1 MERLREIYKIG
12 VGPSSSHTM
21 GPQIAAERFKNEF
34 PDLESVEC
42 ILYGSLALTGVG
54 HLTDQIIIDTI
65 APLPINVTFKMTEA
79 LPKHENGMKLIGTL
93 KNGET
98 VTWTIYSIGGG
109 NITIDEVP
117 EEVNFEKE
125 VYPHNTMNA
134 IRKYCLE
141 NEITL
146 LDYVNRYDAD
156 ASVHL
161 VDVWN
166 VMQNAIKAGLE
177 DEGTIPGKLQ
187 VKKRAK
193 MLAKLENNNDPELK
207 ISSYAYAVNEQNASG
222 GIIVTAPTCGAC
234 GTLPAALRYMKETID
249 CTDEQI
255 IDSLKIAGLIG
266 TIVKTNASISG
277 AEAGCQA
284 EVGTATSMAA
294 AAITFL
300 AGGNDQQIE
309 AAAEIG
315 MEHQLGLTCD
325 PVLGYVQIPC
335 IQRNAVGA
343 LKARIAAKLALEMAE
358 HELVDFDTLV
368 NVMYETG
375 KDLSSKYRETAE
387 GGLAKHYVA
396 KSRQENNDSK
406 A

>member
-21 GPQIAAERFKNEF
+21 GPQIAAERFKKEF
-34 PDLESVEC
+34 PDLVSVEC

-54 HLTDQIIIDTI
+54 HLTDQIVIDTI
-65 APLPINVTFKMTEA
+65 APLPINVTFKMTET

-93 KNGET
+93 ENGEE

-109 NITIDEVP
+109 NIEIDEVP
-117 EEVNFEKE
+117 STADFDKE

-146 LDYVNRYDAD
+146 LDYVNRYDED

-161 VDVWN
+161 VDVWD
-166 VMQNAIKAGLE
+166 VMKKAIEAGLN
-177 DEGTIPGKLQ
+177 DEGVIPGKLQ

-193 MLAKLENNNDPELK
+193 MLHNLEKKDDPELL

-234 GTLPAALRYMKETID
+234 GTLPAALRYMQEVLNVDDAK
-249 CTDEQI
+249 I
-255 IDSLKIAGLIG
+255 IDALKIAGLVG

-396 KSRQENNDSK
+396 KSRQENNDK
-406 A
+406 

>member
-21 GPQIAAERFKNEF
+21 GPQIAAEKFKKAYPN
-34 PDLESVEC
+34 LTKVNC

-54 HLTDQIIIDTI
+54 HLTDQIIEETI
-65 APLPINVTFKMTEA
+65 APIAIDVTFKMRET
-79 LPKHENGMKLIGTL
+79 LPKHENGMELIGTL
-93 KNGET
+93 ESGEE
-98 VTWTIYSIGGG
+98 VKWTIYSVGGG
-109 NITIDEVP
+109 NIEIDELP
-117 EEVNFEKE
+117 QAIDTEKE

-141 NEITL
+141 NNLSL
-146 LDYVNRYDAD
+146 LDYVNKYDAD

-161 VDVWN
+161 VDVWQ
-166 VMQNAIKAGLE
+166 VMQNAMDAGLA
-177 DEGTIPGKLQ
+177 DEGVIPGKLQ

-193 MLAKLENNNDPELK
+193 MLSNLENKNDPELR

-222 GIIVTAPTCGAC
+222 GTIVTAPTCGAC
-234 GTLPAALRYMKETID
+234 GTLPAAMRYMQEELKVD
-249 CTDEQI
+249 DSKI
-255 IDSLKIAGLIG
+255 IDALKIAGLIG

-315 MEHQLGLTCD
+315 LEHQLGLTCD

-396 KSRQENNDSK
+396 KSRQEQND
-406 A
+406 

>member
-21 GPQIAAERFKNEF
+21 GPQIAAERFKKEF
-34 PDLESVEC
+34 PDLISVEC

-54 HLTDQIIIDTI
+54 HLTDQIVIDTI
-65 APLPINVTFKMTEA
+65 APLPINVTFKMTQT
-79 LPKHENGMKLIGTL
+79 LPKHENGMELIGKL
-93 KNGET
+93 ANGEE
-98 VTWTIYSIGGG
+98 VKWTIYSIGGG
-109 NITIDEVP
+109 NIEIDEVP
-117 EEVNFEKE
+117 STEDNNKE

-141 NEITL
+141 NDINL
-146 LDYVNRYDAD
+146 LQYVDHFDPD

-166 VMQNAIKAGLE
+166 VMQAAIAAGLA

-193 MLAKLENNNDPELK
+193 MLYHLENQDDPELK

-234 GTLPAALRYMKETID
+234 GTLPAAMRYMKEVLNLED
-249 CTDEQI
+249 QQI
-255 IDSLKIAGLIG
+255 IDALKIAGLVG
-266 TIVKTNASISG
+266 TVVKTNASISG

-396 KSRQENNDSK
+396 KSRQENNDK
-406 A
+406 

>member
-21 GPQIAAERFKNEF
+21 GPQIAAEKFKTVF
-34 PDLESVEC
+34 PNLVKVNC
-42 ILYGSLALTGVG
+42 ILYGSLALTGKG
-54 HLTDQIIIDTI
+54 HLTDQIIEKTI
-65 APLPINVTFKMTEA
+65 APIDIDVTFKMRET
-79 LPKHENGMKLIGTL
+79 LPKHENGMELIGTL
-93 KNGET
+93 ET
-98 VTWTIYSIGGG
+98 GAKVKWTIYSIGGG
-109 NITIDEVP
+109 NIEIDELP
-117 EEVNFEKE
+117 QEVDTEKE
-125 VYPHNTMNA
+125 VYPHSTMNA

-141 NEITL
+141 NDITL
-146 LDYVNRYDAD
+146 LDYINRFDEDANTYL
-156 ASVHL
+156 AE
-161 VDVWN
+161 VWQ
-166 VMQNAIKAGLE
+166 VMQNAISTGLA

-193 MLAKLENNNDPELK
+193 MLANIENKNDPELR

-234 GTLPAALRYMKETID
+234 GTLPAAMRYMQEELKVDDST
-249 CTDEQI
+249 I
-255 IDSLKIAGLIG
+255 IDALKIAGLVG

-315 MEHQLGLTCD
+315 LEHQLGLTCD

-396 KSRQENNDSK
+396 KSRQEKND
-406 A
+406 

>member
-54 HLTDQIIIDTI
+54 HLTDHIVIETI
-65 APLPINVTFKMTEA
+65 KPLPINVTFKMTEQ
-79 LPKHENGMKLIGTL
+79 LPKHENGMELIGTL
-93 KNGET
+93 KSGKQ
-98 VTWTIYSIGGG
+98 VKWTIYSVGGG
-109 NITIDEVP
+109 NIEIDEVP
-117 EEVNFEKE
+117 SSVDLDKE
-125 VYPHNTMNA
+125 VYPHSTMNA
-134 IRKYCLE
+134 IRLYCVE
-141 NEITL
+141 NNMTL
-146 LDYVNRYDAD
+146 LDYVNRFDKD
-156 ASVHL
+156 ASDYL
-161 VDVWN
+161 VEVWN
-166 VMQNAIKAGLE
+166 VMQNAIAAGLE

-193 MLAKLENNNDPELK
+193 MLSNIDKKDDPELR

-234 GTLPAALRYMKETID
+234 GTLPAALRYMKEELKLD
-249 CTDEQI
+249 DAKI
-255 IDSLKIAGLIG
+255 IDALKIAGLVG

-396 KSRQENNDSK
+396 KSKTGEQ
-406 A
+406 

>member
-1 MERLREIYKIG
+1 MECLREIYKIG

-21 GPQIAAERFKNEF
+21 GPQIAAEKFKKEF
-34 PDLESVEC
+34 PNLVSVEC

-54 HLTDQIIIDTI
+54 HLTDQSVIDTI
-65 APLPINVTFKMTEA
+65 APIPVNVTFKMTEQ
-79 LPKHENGMKLIGTL
+79 LPKHENGMELVGKLST
-93 KNGET
+93 GEE
-98 VTWTIYSIGGG
+98 VKWTIYSVGGG
-109 NITIDEVP
+109 NIEIDEIDQ
-117 EEVNFEKE
+117 EQNLDKE
-125 VYPHNTMNA
+125 VFPHNTMNA

-141 NEITL
+141 NSMSL
-146 LDYVNRYDAD
+146 LEYVDHFDPD

-161 VDVWN
+161 VDVWE
-166 VMQNAIKAGLE
+166 VMKNAIAAGLAS
-177 DEGTIPGKLQ
+177 EGTIPGKLQ

-193 MLAKLENNNDPELK
+193 LLSNIKQKDDPELK
-207 ISSYAYAVNEQNASG
+207 ISSYAYAVNEENASG

-234 GTLPAALRYMKETID
+234 GTLPAALKYMQEILNLS
-249 CTDEQI
+249 DEKI
-255 IDSLKIAGLIG
+255 VDALKIAGLFG
-266 TIVKTNASISG
+266 TVVKTNASISG

-368 NVMYETG
+368 DVMYETG

-396 KSRQENNDSK
+396 KSRQERNDK
-406 A
+406 

>member
-21 GPQIAAERFKNEF
+21 GPQIAAERFKDAY
-34 PDLESVEC
+34 PSLVKVEC

-54 HLTDQIIIDTI
+54 HLTDQIIEQTI
-65 APLPINVTFKMTEA
+65 SPVPIKVQFNMLKT
-79 LPKHENGMKLIGTL
+79 LPKHENGMELIGTL
-93 KNGET
+93 ENNEEVK
-98 VTWTIYSIGGG
+98 WTIYSVGGG
-109 NITIDEVP
+109 NIEIDELP
-117 EEVNFEKE
+117 QAIDTEKE

-146 LDYVNRYDAD
+146 LDYVDRYDPD

-161 VDVWN
+161 VDVWQ
-166 VMQNAIKAGLE
+166 VMQNAIKQGLA
-177 DEGTIPGKLQ
+177 DEGIIPGKLK

-193 MLAKLENNNDPELK
+193 LLANIENKNDPELR

-234 GTLPAALRYMKETID
+234 GTLPAAMQYMQEELKLD
-249 CTDEQI
+249 
-255 IDSLKIAGLIG
+255 DSKIVDALKIAGLVG
-266 TIVKTNASISG
+266 TIVKTNATISG

-294 AAITFL
+294 AAITYL

-315 MEHQLGLTCD
+315 LEHQLGLTCD

-368 NVMYETG
+368 HVMYETG

-396 KSRQENNDSK
+396 KSRQEKND
-406 A
+406 

>member
-34 PDLESVEC
+34 PDLVSVEC

-54 HLTDQIIIDTI
+54 HLTDYIVIETI
-65 APLPINVTFKMTEA
+65 KPLPINVTFKMTKQ
-79 LPKHENGMKLIGTL
+79 LPKHENGMELIGTL
-93 KNGET
+93 KSGEQ
-98 VTWTIYSIGGG
+98 VKWTIYSVGGG
-109 NITIDEVP
+109 NIEIDEVP
-117 EEVNFEKE
+117 ASVDLDKE
-125 VYPHNTMNA
+125 VYPHSTMNA
-134 IRKYCLE
+134 IRLYCLE
-141 NEITL
+141 HNITL
-146 LDYVNRYDAD
+146 LDYVNRFDKD
-156 ASVHL
+156 ASEYL
-161 VDVWN
+161 VEVWN
-166 VMQNAIKAGLE
+166 VMKNAINAGLE

-193 MLAKLENNNDPELK
+193 MLSNIDNKDDAELR

-234 GTLPAALRYMKETID
+234 GTLPAALRYMQEELKLED
-249 CTDEQI
+249 NKI
-255 IDSLKIAGLIG
+255 IDALKIAGLVG

-396 KSRQENNDSK
+396 KSRQESND
-406 A
+406 

>member
-21 GPQIAAERFKNEF
+21 GPQIAAEKFKKAYPN
-34 PDLESVEC
+34 LTKVNC

-54 HLTDQIIIDTI
+54 HLTDQIIEETI
-65 APLPINVTFKMTEA
+65 APIAIDVTFKMRET
-79 LPKHENGMKLIGTL
+79 LPKHENGMELIGSL
-93 KNGET
+93 ESGEE
-98 VTWTIYSIGGG
+98 VKWTIYSVGGG
-109 NITIDEVP
+109 NIEIDELPQTIDT
-117 EEVNFEKE
+117 EKE

-141 NEITL
+141 NNLSL
-146 LDYVNRYDAD
+146 LDYVNKYDAD

-161 VDVWN
+161 VDVWQ
-166 VMQNAIKAGLE
+166 VMQNAMDAGLA
-177 DEGTIPGKLQ
+177 DEGVIPGKLQ

-193 MLAKLENNNDPELK
+193 MLSNLENKNDPELR

-222 GIIVTAPTCGAC
+222 GTIVTAPTCGAC
-234 GTLPAALRYMKETID
+234 GTLPAAMRYMQEELKVD
-249 CTDEQI
+249 DSKI
-255 IDSLKIAGLIG
+255 IDALKIAGLIG

-315 MEHQLGLTCD
+315 LEHQLGLTCD

-396 KSRQENNDSK
+396 KSRQEQND
-406 A
+406 

>member
-21 GPQIAAERFKNEF
+21 GPQIAAEKFKKAYPN
-34 PDLESVEC
+34 LTKVNC

-54 HLTDQIIIDTI
+54 HLTDQIIEETIGPIAID
-65 APLPINVTFKMTEA
+65 VTFKMRET
-79 LPKHENGMKLIGTL
+79 LPKHENGMELIGTL
-93 KNGET
+93 ESGEE
-98 VTWTIYSIGGG
+98 VKWTIYSVGGG
-109 NITIDEVP
+109 NIEIDELP
-117 EEVNFEKE
+117 QAIDTEKE

-141 NEITL
+141 NNLSL
-146 LDYVNRYDAD
+146 LDYVNKYDAD

-161 VDVWN
+161 VDVWQ
-166 VMQNAIKAGLE
+166 VMQNAMDAGLA
-177 DEGTIPGKLQ
+177 DEGVIPGKLQ

-193 MLAKLENNNDPELK
+193 MLSNLENKNDPELR

-222 GIIVTAPTCGAC
+222 GTIVTAPTCGAC
-234 GTLPAALRYMKETID
+234 GTLPAAMRYMQEELKVD
-249 CTDEQI
+249 DSKI
-255 IDSLKIAGLIG
+255 IDALKIAGLIG

-315 MEHQLGLTCD
+315 LEHQLGLTCD

-368 NVMYETG
+368 NVMYQTG

-396 KSRQENNDSK
+396 KSRQEQND
-406 A
+406 

>member
-21 GPQIAAERFKNEF
+21 GPQIAAEKFKKAYPN
-34 PDLESVEC
+34 LTKVNC

-54 HLTDQIIIDTI
+54 HLTDQIIEETI
-65 APLPINVTFKMTEA
+65 APIAIDVTFKMRET
-79 LPKHENGMKLIGTL
+79 LPKHENGMELIGTL
-93 KNGET
+93 ESGEE
-98 VTWTIYSIGGG
+98 VKWTIYSVGGG
-109 NITIDEVP
+109 NIEIDELP
-117 EEVNFEKE
+117 QAIDTEKE

-141 NEITL
+141 NNLSL
-146 LDYVNRYDAD
+146 LDYVNKYDAD

-161 VDVWN
+161 VDVWQ
-166 VMQNAIKAGLE
+166 VMQNAMDAGLA
-177 DEGTIPGKLQ
+177 DEGVIPGKLQ

-193 MLAKLENNNDPELK
+193 MLSNLENKNDPELR

-222 GIIVTAPTCGAC
+222 GTIVTAPTCGAC
-234 GTLPAALRYMKETID
+234 GTLPAAMRYMQEELKVD
-249 CTDEQI
+249 DSKI
-255 IDSLKIAGLIG
+255 IDALKIAGLIG

-300 AGGNDQQIE
+300 AGGNAQQIE

-315 MEHQLGLTCD
+315 LEHQLGLTCD

-358 HELVDFDTLV
+358 EELVDFDTLV

-396 KSRQENNDSK
+396 KSRQEQNG
-406 A
+406 